1 MGYHNIYIA
10 SETPELQLVHSRGE
24 AMNEQTQ
31 EKPTSHAEFQLEH
44 SRKGRTAGELS
55 PAQITI
61 ATFAGECSYRRKLQ
75 GQCPA
80 QNTTCT
86 FAGEN
91 KP

>member
-55 PAQITI
+55 P
-61 ATFAGECSYRRKLQ
+61 RKLQ
-75 GQCPA
+75 LGHSPVGVQLRRVPRVLPLPIPSY
-80 QNTTCT
+80 
-86 FAGEN
+86 
-91 KP
+91 KRKL